1 MSDSRVLFR
10 LVATFLGL
18 VLAVSCSV
26 PREPVT
32 SLPALQLTDKEA
44 LGRLLFFDPNL
55 STPPGQACVDC
66 HSPTAGFSNPERGLP
81 VSQGVHPDRFGGRND
96 LTAAYASFVPPL
108 HYDESRAE
116 YLGGLFW
123 DGRAAD
129 LVEQA
134 MGPPLNPLEMANP
147 DVNTVVDS
155 IRRSTY
161 AGQFRAVFGESALDD
176 PDQAYRNMA
185 EAMAAWESSAEVN
198 CFSSKYDLYLAG
210 KVELSGPELRGLA
223 LFEDPEKGNCASC
236 HPSRPT
242 PGGEPPL
249 FSDHSYDNLGVPR
262 NLENPF
268 YFLPPELNPDGLE
281 WTDLGLGAVVNK
293 PDENGKFRVP
303 TLRNVADTAPYMHN
317 GLFKTL
323 HQVVAFYNTR
333 DVAGWPPPEVAAN
346 VNRSE
351 LGDLR
356 LSELEILDIVAF
368 LGTLSDGYAA
378 EGADKGSR

>member
-1 MSDSRVLFR
+1 
-10 LVATFLGL
+10 
-18 VLAVSCSV
+18 
-26 PREPVT
+26 
-32 SLPALQLTDKEA
+32 LTDKEA
-44 LGRLLFFDPNL
+44 LGKLLFFDPNL

-66 HSPTAGFSNPERGLP
+66 HSPTAGFSNSERELP

-108 HYDESRAE
+108 HYDEAQGG
-116 YLGGLFW
+116 YIGGLFW

-134 MGPPLNPLEMANP
+134 EGPPLNPLEMANP
-147 DVNTVVDS
+147 DVNTVVEA
-155 IRRSTY
+155 IRKSTY
-161 AGQFRAVFGESALDD
+161 AQQFRVVFGEGALDD

-198 CFSSKYDLYLAG
+198 QFNSKYDLYLKG
-210 KVELSGPELRGLA
+210 KVDLTEQELRGLA
-223 LFEDPEKGNCASC
+223 LFEDRGKGNCASC

-242 PGGEPPL
+242 PDGQPPL

-268 YFLPPELNPDGLE
+268 YFLSPEFNPDGLE
-281 WTDLGLGAVVNK
+281 WTDLGLGAIVEK
-293 PDENGKFRVP
+293 ADENGKFRVP

-333 DVAGWPPPEVAAN
+333 DVAAWPSPEVSEN

-368 LGTLSDGYAA
+368 LKTLSDGYTA
-378 EGADKGSR
+378 EKADPGSR